1 MEFRQWHGI
10 MTNFLPINKISP
22 FGQCHIQTVLA
33 LQVHLISVNGPKWFD
48 ISKNLK
54 HVSNR
59 QVTPRSYPWPTTA
72 CSGCSCPSGQ
82 YEDSENGP
90 KNDFQYPRIWG
101 LKKNQVPSFPGSQ
114 VTPRHEDV
122 LDLLQPVQASGNGPK
137 WLPIPKNLGFKKNQ
151 ISSLHRSW
159 VTSWSSPWPPTAHT
173 GGSCPSGP
181 SEASGNG
188 LKWFPI
194 PKNLGFKKKSDL

>member
-59 QVTPRSYPWPTTA
+59 QVTPRSYPWPPTVRT
-72 CSGCSCPSGQ
+72 GCSCSSGPS
-82 YEDSENGP
+82 ES
-90 KNDFQYPRIWG
+90 
-101 LKKNQVPSFPGSQ
+101 
-114 VTPRHEDV
+114 
-122 LDLLQPVQASGNGPK
+122 SGNGPK
-137 WLPIPKNLGFKKNQ
+137 WFAIPKNLVLDTKIKSLCCSEAELLHEELDHLFRIFVRSGFFKKLLLPYAYVF
-151 ISSLHRSW
+151 IR
-159 VTSWSSPWPPTAHT
+159 
-173 GGSCPSGP
+173 
-181 SEASGNG
+181 
-188 LKWFPI
+188 F
-194 PKNLGFKKKSDL
+194 FF

>member
-101 LKKNQVPSFPGSQ
+101 LKKIKFLAFPEAKLLHAMRTSLTSYSLYRPLAMVPNDYPYPKTWGLKKIRSLACIEAELLPE
-114 VTPRHEDV
+114 VL
-122 LDLLQPVQASGNGPK
+122 LDLLQPIQAVLALQVHLRPLAMVPNDSPYPK
-137 WLPIPKNLGFKKNQ
+137 T
-151 ISSLHRSW
+151 W
-159 VTSWSSPWPPTAHT
+159 V
-173 GGSCPSGP
+173 
-181 SEASGNG
+181 
-188 LKWFPI
+188 
-194 PKNLGFKKKSDL
+194 

>member
-122 LDLLQPVQASGNGPK
+122 LDLLQPVQHVLDLLA
-137 WLPIPKNLGFKKNQ
+137 NLRPRLLSQLIVHNPEPGAGQ
-151 ISSLHRSW
+151 
-159 VTSWSSPWPPTAHT
+159 
-173 GGSCPSGP
+173 
-181 SEASGNG
+181 
-188 LKWFPI
+188 
-194 PKNLGFKKKSDL
+194 